1 MMIFPVSRS
10 WLTVMFLALLATPVL
25 GGGMVTPYADN
36 ISLYKNVD
44 DLGKDRGT
52 TLQIVAIN
60 GIKLITDFTFE
71 FTADFNWKLDL
82 VEKHD
87 YYMELSLVKPVY
99 KSLAVNYQR
108 IYGTFVC
115 EPINQFGL
123 RWTWR

>member
-1 MMIFPVSRS
+1 MMIFPVPRS
-10 WLTVMFLALLATPVL
+10 WRTVLFLTFLATPVL
-25 GGGMVTPYADN
+25 SGGMVTPYADN
-36 ISLYKNVD
+36 ISLYRNVD

-99 KSLAVNYQR
+99 KSLSVNYQR
-108 IYGTFVC
+108 IYGTFVS

-123 RWTWR
+123 RWTLR